1 VDPYDFQSLDCG
13 YLADVMR
20 AHGFAYCGWERGL
33 GKSLA
38 ACLLLDDLEAQSTLV
53 VSPNTAKQPV
63 WGAELARFLPTHE
76 VVVLRNT
83 KAQREKDLGWVKAL
97 RKAGK
102 AVVLVVHYEALD
114 IIHDAKRSPTTWR
127 QLGEWDLIVADEA
140 HRLSNPKAKMTKA
153 LKKVPGRRKLALSG
167 SIIQNHA
174 EELFSVLQW
183 GYPERYRSKWRD
195 WNDRY
200 LDYVENGYARI
211 CVGVKPERIEE
222 MRQELGVFMCYRRKE
237 DELDLPSKTE
247 QTLYVELAPRQ
258 RKAYDD
264 LLRDCIT
271 QLDDGTVVKASEGLV
286 MLTRLRQ
293 LATGLD
299 TLAASVTD
307 SSKSDLAIE
316 MIEDTPD
323 EATVVFTWFKA
334 NAQSMHERLEAKGIG
349 RSSSPATC
357 HSSTATST
365 SSASSTARARCS
377 SARSRRSVSR
387 STSSAPARRS
397 SSTAAGT
404 PASTPRRRTASTAS
418 ARTSR

>member
-153 LKKVPGRRKLALSG
+153 LKKFQVAASWRSRAASSRTTPRSCSASCSGATPSVTARSGATGTTATSTTWRTATPASASVSSLSASRRCA
-167 SIIQNHA
+167 
-174 EELFSVLQW
+174 
-183 GYPERYRSKWRD
+183 RSWAFL
-195 WNDRY
+195 W
-200 LDYVENGYARI
+200 
-211 CVGVKPERIEE
+211 
-222 MRQELGVFMCYRRKE
+222 CYRRKE

-271 QLDDGTVVKASEGLV
+271 QLDDGTVS
-286 MLTRLRQ
+286 RR
-293 LATGLD
+293 
-299 TLAASVTD
+299 
-307 SSKSDLAIE
+307 
-316 MIEDTPD
+316 
-323 EATVVFTWFKA
+323 
-334 NAQSMHERLEAKGIG
+334 AKGWSCSLVYG
-349 RSSSPATC
+349 NSPQV
-357 HSSTATST
+357 STLWQ
-365 SSASSTARARCS
+365 
-377 SARSRRSVSR
+377 
-387 STSSAPARRS
+387 
-397 SSTAAGT
+397 
-404 PASTPRRRTASTAS
+404 PASPTHLSRT
-418 ARTSR
+418 